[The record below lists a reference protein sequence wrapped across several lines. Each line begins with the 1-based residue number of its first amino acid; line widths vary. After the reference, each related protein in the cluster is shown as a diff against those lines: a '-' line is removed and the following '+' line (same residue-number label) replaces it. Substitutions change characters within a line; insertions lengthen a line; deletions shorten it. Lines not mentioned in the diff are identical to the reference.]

1 MKNYP
6 CFNLNGTS
14 EDWRDLDQNFNKG
27 DSIFHTSSGGLSGIS
42 SGDWIHL
49 VKYRF
54 DYEDPHEAIA
64 PDIVGQITRL
74 EAKGMD
80 ATGEWGEIKDVANM
94 NYIDSSDPDY
104 SLKVRKVIPVQ
115 NIGIEGLTINRDPH
129 EQATAYIHD
138 IQFGFAVNCWVKGVE
153 SYKASRNHLAISYS
167 SHIEISGCY
176 FHEAM
181 DYGDGGWGYGVVT
194 GGSSTNCLIENNIF
208 RKLRHAMVAGGGS
221 NCNVW
226 TFNYSRE
233 KENST
238 RDLDLHAKYPFGH
251 LFEHN
256 YVAFIEANDYH
267 GLNGPYNAFVRNT
280 AYSDSEN
287 EWGAIVLK
295 NAPNSSVLGCEVQSQ
310 TGGVGGS
317 GTTSFVIEKY
327 GKYVP
332 SGLYED
338 GIWKTHYEVYLNVGF
353 RIYSFLADYSYYYS
367 SRPAFL
373 DMNYSFPTL
382 GPNYFLL
389 TQSIPARE
397 RFNSSV
403 KTYLADPTPKPL
415 TTSGT
420 LPNDEIW
427 PNGHT
432 LTGNVTVP
440 DNIILF
446 ISNGAT
452 INLNGYYVKCQ
463 GSGQIIKQGSA
474 TFSPYDISIKSGA
487 VIKGQYPSINSAFA
501 NVVSGQAIV
510 VGGGSHTVSNN
521 LTVASGVTLQI
532 NAGTTLNFNGNY
544 KLRVEGTLTANGIY
558 SNKITFTRSGGTWY
572 GIEFYNASYLS
583 QISYSII
590 QSAQYGVRIINSSPN
605 LTWNTIKLNTVGVQF
620 ENNSYDYATTLQG
633 NMIEEN
639 VDGVKCYQYSDPAI
653 NPSNVIR
660 YNNFYGVYGDATA
673 VPSLGFYYPT
683 GYNSVYYNTFE
694 VWSTYPGTIYARYHW
709 WGDSNP
715 TPNVSGNVDWSNYLD
730 YDPNSGMGKAQA
742 KEVSSEN
749 RSNDI
754 ASGAAADTVG
764 MVEVDHAYKVFL
776 EGNGE
781 QALALFESLV
791 GKYPDHLAGRRALAF
806 VSRCLYKLN
815 RRNEA
820 VARMNQLVQNHAG
833 KEVFGLAQSFATGE
847 LVKNGQYAEAIATS
861 QTILSDFPKTTLA
874 KYALYDL
881 GSIYWYRLEDQ
892 KTGEVYYRQLIAEW
906 PDDDLAISALAT
918 LGEWNPKPDKG
929 SAPAL
934 TNTQNVPAQYALS
947 QNFPNPFN
955 PQTMIQYQLPE
966 ASRVTLTIYNLFG
979 QEVRTLVAGQ
989 REAGYHAEIWDG
1001 RDDFGRKVASG
1012 VYFYRLSAAPNV
1024 TQPNGFQFTRKM
1036 VLTQ

>member
-1 MKNYP
+1 MNVGIENLKIQRMDEDPVTHEQSNANI
-6 CFNLNGTS
+6 NLNT
-14 EDWRDLDQNFNKG
+14 
-27 DSIFHTSSGGLSGIS
+27 
-42 SGDWIHL
+42 
-49 VKYRF
+49 
-54 DYEDPHEAIA
+54 
-64 PDIVGQITRL
+64 
-74 EAKGMD
+74 
-80 ATGEWGEIKDVANM
+80 
-94 NYIDSSDPDY
+94 
-104 SLKVRKVIPVQ
+104 
-115 NIGIEGLTINRDPH
+115 
-129 EQATAYIHD
+129 
-138 IQFGFAVNCWVKGVE
+138 AVNCWVRGVE
-153 SYKASRNHLAISYS
+153 SDNTTYNHLAIDRC
-167 SHIEISGCY
+167 SHIEISGNY
-176 FHEAM
+176 VHEARS
-181 DYGDGGWGYGVVT
+181 YGEWNPPFDVDGTGYGMIIGT
-194 GGSSTNCLIENNIF
+194 SSTNCLIVNNVWH
-208 RKLRHAMVAGGGS
+208 KLRHAMTVGTGA
-221 NCNVW
+221 NCNV
-226 TFNYSRE
+226 FVYNYSRE
-233 KENST
+233 QTSPELQVLG
-238 RDLDLHAKYPFGH
+238 DICLHGRYPYAN
-251 LFEHN
+251 LFEQNVVCQIAADNTH
-256 YVAFIEANDYH
+256 H
-267 GLNGPYNAFVRNT
+267 KNGPYNAFLRNWVVVPPFEELKIHGPIWLYDAPNT
-280 AYSDSEN
+280 A
-287 EWGAIVLK
+287 
-295 NAPNSSVLGCEVQSQ
+295 VLGCETWMGPGRNPISAD
-310 TGGVGGS
+310 GN
-317 GTTSFVIEKY
+317 TSLSVDIY
-327 GKYVP
+327 GYFNGAYR
-332 SGLYED
+332 SHTYMTAYESY
-338 GIWKTHYEVYLNVGF
+338 TRLNASYLGD
-353 RIYSFLADYSYYYS
+353 LTYYYS
-367 SRPAFL
+367 SRPDFL
-373 DMNYSFPTL
+373 DMSYTWPSL
-382 GPNYFLL
+382 GPNYYTSC
-389 TQSIPARE
+389 TQSIPALDRY
-397 RFNSSV
+397 FDSSV
-403 KTYLADPTPKPL
+403 KTYLADPSLKPV

-420 LPNDEIW
+420 LLYDEIW

-446 ISNGAT
+446 IANGAT
-452 INLNGYYVKCQ
+452 INLNGYYIKCQ

-532 NAGTTLNFNGNY
+532 NAGAALSFTGNY

-590 QSAQYGVRIINSSPN
+590 QNAQYGVRIINSSPS
-605 LTWNTIKLNTVGVQF
+605 LSWNSIKLNTVGVQF

-633 NMIEEN
+633 NVIEEN

-694 VWSTYPGTIYARYHW
+694 VWSAYPGTIYARYHW
-709 WGDSNP
+709 WGDPNP

-730 YDPNSGMGKAQA
+730 YDPNSGIGKAVA
-742 KEVSSEN
+742 KEVASEN
-749 RSNDI
+749 RSNEI
-754 ASGAAADTVG
+754 ANGAAADTVG

-781 QALALFESLV
+781 QAFALFEGLV

-815 RRNEA
+815 RRNEV

-833 KEVFGLAQSFATGE
+833 KEVFGLSHSIATGE
-847 LVKNGQYAEAIATS
+847 LVKNGQYTEAIATS
-861 QTILSDFPKTTLA
+861 QTILSDFPKTALA

-881 GSIYWYRLEDQ
+881 GSIYWYRLADQ
-892 KTGEVYYRQLIAEW
+892 KTGETYYRQLIAEW
-906 PDDDLAISALAT
+906 PDDDLTISALAT
-918 LGEWNPKPDKG
+918 LGEWKPAPGKG
-929 SAPAL
+929 NASAL
-934 TNTQNVPAQYALS
+934 TNAQNVPAKYALS

-966 ASRVTLTIYNLFG
+966 ANHITLKIYNLFG

-989 REAGYHAEIWDG
+989 RKAGYHTEIWDG
-1001 RDDFGRKVASG
+1001 RDDFGRRVASG
-1012 VYFYRLSAAPNV
+1012 MYFYRLSAEPNA